1 MSTSSHEELSVSTKQ
16 KPDLQALLDKLSV
29 ASSIFRRYSFLIFLL
44 FIAVLY
50 GFVLYRISG
59 LDSQQPTADA
69 VSSQVKAAKIPH
81 INQAVVDQ
89 LQSLQDNSV
98 SVKALF
104 NQARNNPFQQ

>member
-1 MSTSSHEELSVSTKQ
+1 MSSQ
-16 KPDLQALLDKLSV
+16 PKPDMQAILDKAATTATV
-29 ASSIFRRYSFLIFLL
+29 FRRYSFLIFLV
-44 FIAVLY
+44 FVAALY
-50 GFVLYRISG
+50 GFLLFRISS
-59 LDSQQPTADA
+59 LDSQQPSTDA

-81 INQAVVDQ
+81 IDQKVVDQ